1 MKKKSLIKKLFILF
15 LIILAA
21 ITSTSA
27 ASPAI
32 DKNKP
37 CVVIHAGEYPR

>member
-1 MKKKSLIKKLFILF
+1 MKKSIIKKIFILF

-27 ASPAI
+27 ASSSI
-32 DKNKP
+32 DKDKP

>member
-1 MKKKSLIKKLFILF
+1 MKKSLIKKICILF
-15 LIILAA
+15 LIGLVA

-27 ASPAI
+27 ASSAV
-32 DKNKP
+32 DKDKP